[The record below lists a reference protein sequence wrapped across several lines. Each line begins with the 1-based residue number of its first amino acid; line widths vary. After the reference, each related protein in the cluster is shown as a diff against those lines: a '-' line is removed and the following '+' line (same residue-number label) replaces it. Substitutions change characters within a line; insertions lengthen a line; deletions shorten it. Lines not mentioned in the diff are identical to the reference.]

1 MAIIDIKNVGFQ
13 DGDQTILEGITFSVE
28 SGDFVL
34 LAGPSGSG
42 KSSLLKLINDLQSP
56 SEGQILFHGK
66 DIKDYSPI
74 ELRRSISY
82 CLQTPI
88 FFGEKVLDDMEFV
101 FASRGQELDK
111 TRMAQVMEFFKLDPS
126 YLEKEVIN
134 LSGGEKQRL
143 ALVRSLI
150 FKPEVLL
157 LDEVTSALDEDNA
170 LILESAIQSLNR
182 DGLTVIWISHQVD
195 RHRKL
200 ANKLVSLEAGR
211 LVGVE
216 VNK

>member
-13 DGDQTILEGITFSVE
+13 DGDQKILEGITFSVE

-74 ELRRSISY
+74 ELRRRISY

-101 FASRGQELDK
+101 FTSRGQELDK

-157 LDEVTSALDEDNA
+157 LDEVTSA
-170 LILESAIQSLNR
+170 
-182 DGLTVIWISHQVD
+182 D
-195 RHRKL
+195 RKS
-200 ANKLVSLEAGR
+200 V
-211 LVGVE
+211 V
-216 VNK
+216 